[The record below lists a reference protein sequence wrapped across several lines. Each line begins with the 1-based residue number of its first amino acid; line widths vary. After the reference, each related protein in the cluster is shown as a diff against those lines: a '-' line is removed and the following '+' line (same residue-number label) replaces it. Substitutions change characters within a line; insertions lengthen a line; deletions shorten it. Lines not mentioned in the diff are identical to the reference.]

1 MCNCVLCILHF
12 YFNFSHF
19 VIFSINFFAGKR
31 IFGEDWEIDLHTL
44 EKFIGLVITRGVIG
58 ARNWPLKDLWDTKW
72 GCSVFSETMGRDQF
86 IEIMKCL
93 QFDIQAERRRNLE
106 TDKFCLASTVWNLF
120 IENCKMAY
128 TPNQN
133 LTVDEQLLPCKARC
147 KFMQYIA
154 SKPDK
159 FGLKFWLLV
168 DAESKYVFNGFPY
181 LGKRVES
188 EDSSNTPTN
197 VVLKLVS
204 PLFNRG
210 YNITSDNY
218 FTSLELSQKLSAKKC
233 SLVGTVRSNRREVPA
248 AAKLKQNL
256 HDTQVFSHATGA
268 SLTVYQCKRSKS
280 VILLSTLH
288 RDVQIGAT
296 SPKKK
301 PETVLFY
308 NKTKVGVDVV
318 DQMVRLY
325 SVKAASRRWPMHVFY
340 NVIDMALLNGWILFR
355 EITGSSIS
363 RRKYIQQ
370 VADEL
375 TGTSHSFQGRRN
387 IVDSG
392 IPVLPEPTSKQ
403 RLTCNTGMCNKNRTT
418 DRCSV
423 CRKPICGKCCVKK
436 CPQC

>member
-1 MCNCVLCILHF
+1 MLIIKWKLHAHF
-12 YFNFSHF
+12 IIHLFVTFSM
-19 VIFSINFFAGKR
+19 NYFAGKR
-31 IFGEDWEIDLHTL
+31 IFGQEWEIDLRTL
-44 EKFIGLVITRGVIG
+44 EKFIGLVITRGVVG
-58 ARNWPLKDLWDTKW
+58 ARNWPVKEMWDTKW
-72 GCSVFSETMGRDQF
+72 GCSVFSQTLGRDRF
-86 IEIMKCL
+86 LEIMKSL
-93 QFDIQAERRRNLE
+93 RFDIRTERRRNLE
-106 TDKFCLASTVWNLF
+106 TDKFCLASTLWNLF

-147 KFMQYIA
+147 KFIQYIA

-168 DAESKYVFNGFPY
+168 DAESKYMFNGFPY
-181 LGKRVES
+181 LGKKVES
-188 EDSSNTPTN
+188 EDSSSTPTN

-204 PLFNRG
+204 PLFNKG
-210 YNITSDNY
+210 YNVTSDNY

-233 SLVGTVRSNRREVPA
+233 SLVGTVRSNRREIPA
-248 AAKLKQNL
+248 VAKLKQNL
-256 HDTQVFSHATGA
+256 HDTQVFSHASGA

-288 RDVQIGAT
+288 RDVQIDT
-296 SPKKK
+296 STPKKK

-318 DQMVRLY
+318 DQMVRMY

-375 TGTSHSFQGRRN
+375 TGASHSLQNQRHM
-387 IVDSG
+387 IDSSSS
-392 IPVLPEPTSKQ
+392 IPSEPSKQ
-403 RLTCNTGMCNKNRTT
+403 RLTCNTGTCNKNRTT

-423 CRKPICGKCCVKK
+423 CQKPICGKCSVKK